1 MRVSDGLATTRKEAI
16 QRALDELG
24 VELHEVEIEIVDE
37 GSKGILGLG
46 RRDVHVRVTAAHLPD
61 DGSEELADDNI
72 GNRIDAP
79 EPKRESPQQQRSG
92 NRNRGARPR
101 RGRGDGQ
108 GGNRSEGSG
117 NRAKP
122 PHKVKSAGS
131 GETRRRERPERSE
144 PRPEPKRAPRP
155 QRSTPVDKE
164 AAESM
169 GKSAAALLEEV
180 IAKMGME
187 ATVESSLNEEENIIL
202 DVSSESSAILI
213 GRKGRN
219 LEALQFIMNRIVLQG
234 DDAETVDRLVV
245 DIEGYLRRR
254 RENLEDMAYN
264 MAAKAKTTNRSVR
277 LKPLDPQE
285 RRIVH
290 LALEDDSEVRTFS
303 LGSSMLRRVVIV
315 PEGAED
321 EDDYADNGRNS
332 RRRGNRGRD
341 RTAEPD
347 AGADAGA
354 DTDAVTEE
362 TEEGEPDES

>member
-1 MRVSDGLATTRKEAI
+1 
-16 QRALDELG
+16 
-24 VELHEVEIEIVDE
+24 
-37 GSKGILGLG
+37 
-46 RRDVHVRVTAAHLPD
+46 
-61 DGSEELADDNI
+61 
-72 GNRIDAP
+72 
-79 EPKRESPQQQRSG
+79 
-92 NRNRGARPR
+92 
-101 RGRGDGQ
+101 
-108 GGNRSEGSG
+108 
-117 NRAKP
+117 
-122 PHKVKSAGS
+122 
-131 GETRRRERPERSE
+131 
-144 PRPEPKRAPRP
+144 
-155 QRSTPVDKE
+155 
-164 AAESM
+164 M